1 MSAPPPSGDAPAR
14 GFGLPKRQRVRL
26 RRDYRRI
33 QGRGRKIRQG
43 VLLCIF
49 LPATGSE
56 TRVGITVSRKVGNA
70 VNRNRVK
77 RWLREAIRH
86 ERAGLDG
93 VWDVVF
99 IAHPQAA
106 QASASGVRADVRA
119 AFSRIPIEARRSRG
133 GRGPR

>member
-1 MSAPPPSGDAPAR
+1 MSAPSPSDDASKP
-14 GFGLPKRQRVRL
+14 GFGLPKRHRVRL

-49 LPATGSE
+49 LPASGSE
-56 TRVGITVSRKVGNA
+56 SRVGITVSRKVGNA

-86 ERAGLDG
+86 ERDGLDG

-106 QASASGVRADVRA
+106 GSSAVGIRADVRS
-119 AFSRIPIEARRSRG
+119 AFSRIPGESRRSRG
-133 GRGPR
+133 RGRR